1 MQPLYPGCPLNI
13 QPTKLAE
20 MTSTSLKE
28 GLQLRNLFKF
38 FFTEEELTSCSRT
51 GKVCGANEKS
61 KDTPLP
67 KLDET
72 RQFHI
77 YGKCS
82 RRCRAS
88 DLITILILSIFLQN
102 FSYADKN
109 WDYKTLKKTHGSPSF
124 EITPIE
130 PWKKLSRTYSATNEP
145 NWRRSLTLLAKNM
158 RPSSDVVP
166 VLTTKRTL

>member
-1 MQPLYPGCPLNI
+1 MSDEQIQPLYPGCPLNI

-20 MTSTSLKE
+20 MTSSSLKE

-130 PWKKLSRTYSATNEP
+130 P
-145 NWRRSLTLLAKNM
+145 
-158 RPSSDVVP
+158 
-166 VLTTKRTL
+166 